1 MSGTITNILIRSES
15 EQTKGETEVE
25 NNKIHVT
32 VSLFFKI
39 KDADIFGGAGSIGYS
54 ESKIDLNTADLSGF
68 KLQEYAKGQ
77 IEGFAELLRASE
89 ENIQIVS
96 RQEYEDN
103 TDGD

>member
-1 MSGTITNILIRSES
+1 M
-15 EQTKGETEVE
+15 E
-25 NNKIHVT
+25 NNEIRVT
-32 VSLFFKI
+32 VSLFFQI

-77 IEGFAELLRASE
+77 IEGFAELLKVPE
-89 ENIQIVS
+89 ENIRIIS

-103 TDGD
+103 TEED

>member
-1 MSGTITNILIRSES
+1 MTDIAGSGCKT

-25 NNKIHVT
+25 NNKIRVT

-77 IEGFAELLRASE
+77 IESFAELLKASE